1 MHNTTTDQLAARFVG
16 PAAGPVLNI
25 MGTDN
30 EVKLHADHCGGS
42 ASIFEITARPGDGIP
57 PHTHTREQ
65 EMFYVLEGEVEF
77 NDEGQTTIATAGT
90 MVFLPPHRQHAWVVR
105 GDKPARMLL
114 ILVPGTF
121 NKFFDELASPPGE
134 LRPILEVLEISARHG
149 ITFAPPPH
157 AEA

>member
-1 MHNTTTDQLAARFVG
+1 MTKPESSHLTARFVG
-16 PAAGPVLNI
+16 PGAGTVRNI

-30 EVKLHADHCGGS
+30 EIKLHADQCGGA
-42 ASIFEITARPGDGIP
+42 ASIFEITAKPGDGIP

-65 EMFYVLEGEVEF
+65 EMFYVLEGDVEF
-77 NDEGQTTIATAGT
+77 HDEGKLTLAGPGT
-90 MVFLPPHRQHAWVVR
+90 MVFLPPHREHAWFVR

-134 LRPILEVLEISARHG
+134 LRPIPEVLEISARHG
-149 ITFAPPPH
+149 ITFSPPPD
-157 AEA
+157 AQE